1 MKGFFLSLSRKTG
14 IVGELLEFL
23 WKAKRW
29 WLIPIVIMLIVLG
42 AIFIFA
48 SSSPIAP
55 FIYTLF

>member
-1 MKGFFLSLSRKTG
+1 MKKFFNTLKRKTG
-14 IVGELLEFL
+14 IIGELFEFL

-29 WLIPIVIMLIVLG
+29 WLIPMLIILFAFG
-42 AIFIFA
+42 ALLIFA